1 MSLLLKPSLTTA
13 DSWVDW
19 FQNEGSAYRWLLDQ
33 VPVPQPPSVSA
44 PDLPM
49 NAPELPA
56 NASVPAPAAVELPAN
71 VADLSA
77 AVPLLWPHAEPL
89 LQPDAGAL
97 GAQSGDA
104 GDAALI
110 MAHAGLLQSAWL
122 A

>member
-1 MSLLLKPSLTTA
+1 MSLLLKPSTI

-19 FQNEGSAYRWLLDQ
+19 FQNEGFAYRWFLDQ
-33 VPVPQPPSVSA
+33 VPVPQSTSVSA

-77 AVPLLWPHAEPL
+77 AVPLLWPFGTPL
-89 LQPDAGAL
+89 LQPDAGA
-97 GAQSGDA
+97 QSGDA
-104 GDAALI
+104 ADAALI
-110 MAHAGLLQSAWL
+110 AAHAGLLQSAWL